1 MEIYKILN
9 QEKFLENVAQNKK
22 QEQIKLKK
30 DLKLLEKNLITPK
43 SIEKYHLLKN
53 CSENIYEHI
62 TKGTNI
68 ISRCQWYED
77 GEKSTQ
83 FFFNPKKTQAT
94 KINIKMLENK
104 GTKKLQ
110 SKI

>member
-1 MEIYKILN
+1 M
-9 QEKFLENVAQNKK
+9 
-22 QEQIKLKK
+22 
-30 DLKLLEKNLITPK
+30 KLLEKNLITPK
-43 SIEKYHLLKN
+43 SIEKYHVLKN

-83 FFFNPKKTQAT
+83 FFLNPKKTQAT
-94 KINIKMLENK
+94 KTNIKMLENK
-104 GTKKLQ
+104 VQRNYRAKFDK
-110 SKI
+110 

>member
-1 MEIYKILN
+1 M
-9 QEKFLENVAQNKK
+9 
-22 QEQIKLKK
+22 
-30 DLKLLEKNLITPK
+30 KLLEKNLITPK
-43 SIEKYHLLKN
+43 SIEKYHVLKN

-62 TKGTNI
+62 TKGTNV

-83 FFFNPKKTQAT
+83 FFLNPKKTQAT
-94 KINIKMLENK
+94 KTNIKMLENK

-110 SKI
+110 SKIW